1 MLNDGLLCA
10 TKGPVAENIAQDL
23 LGGLDWAVIQPTEN
37 DGCRVHF
44 FGDTAGIFDAI
55 DFANSGSAESALKRN
70 GFKRYAEDSEAQQ
83 FIAKPRVPFEMRDHP
98 NGPIYSSGRFWR

>member
-1 MLNDGLLCA
+1 MNQ
-10 TKGPVAENIAQDL
+10 PVAIPDISSEDYWFKVVDFLQHN
-23 LGGLDWAVIQPTEN
+23 WAVIQPTEN